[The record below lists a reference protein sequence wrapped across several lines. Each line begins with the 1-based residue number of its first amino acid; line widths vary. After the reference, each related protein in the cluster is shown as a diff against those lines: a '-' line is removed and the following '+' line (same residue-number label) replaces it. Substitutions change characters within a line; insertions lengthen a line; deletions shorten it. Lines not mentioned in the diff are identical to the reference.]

1 MPNNMAASPTSFV
14 STTHVTMT
22 QFDVFVN
29 PIAAMRRA
37 YPYVVVL
44 QSDLARDARDPIV
57 APLVPRQSMSKIAG
71 RLTPIIAF
79 HGSEH
84 VAVVPALMGVRF
96 RDLAERRG
104 SIASA
109 RSELLGA
116 IDYLFFGV

>member
-1 MPNNMAASPTSFV
+1 
-14 STTHVTMT
+14 VTMT

-29 PIAAMRRA
+29 PITATRQA
-37 YPYVVVL
+37 YPLVVVL
-44 QSDLARDARDPIV
+44 QSDFARARDPIV
-57 APLVPRQSMSKIAG
+57 APLVLRQSMPAVAG

-79 HGSEH
+79 HGAEH
-84 VAVVPALMGVRF
+84 VALVPALMGIRS
-96 RDLAERRG
+96 RDLAELRG